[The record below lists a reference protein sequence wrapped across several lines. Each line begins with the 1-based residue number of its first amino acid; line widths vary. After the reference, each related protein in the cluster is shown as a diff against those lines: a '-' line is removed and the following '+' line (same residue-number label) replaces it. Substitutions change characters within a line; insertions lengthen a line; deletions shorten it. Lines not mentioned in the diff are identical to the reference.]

1 MNTQSPPH
9 RLSIPYLTII
19 VMSWRNLWRNPRR
32 SGIMLTAIC
41 VGVWAM
47 IFMTA
52 LMRGMVEDMLKR
64 GIDNLPGYV
73 QIHHPDYLDDPSV
86 ANSVTAPNNQLLV
99 LLNSPKIVLWY
110 SRIKVPAVI
119 ASERDTRGILL
130 HGIDPVKE
138 AGTILRNATM
148 IEGGFLTSD
157 TDKGLVIG
165 KKLLDRL
172 ETDVGKRVVIMSQ
185 TPDNEIAERGFRIVG
200 VYQSDLSAQEEVN
213 VFIASEVAQKLL
225 AVEGLVSEVAVFGR
239 DARNVTPLLH
249 EIDTAIAEDS
259 ETGEIGEVK
268 AESWDTIQPYLGS
281 MVGMMDGFV
290 LVWVIVI
297 FLAMS
302 FGLANTLVM
311 AIYERIREIG
321 LMMSLGMHPAMVMMQ
336 VLVESVFLLA
346 IGLVAGNILALLSLH
361 ALKGGIDL
369 SSMAEGLEMAGV
381 GTELYPALFI
391 SDVLTANIVVWVLGI
406 LTCIYPAW
414 RASRFDPIKALN
426 KPT

>member
-73 QIHHPDYLDDPSV
+73 QIHDPDYLDDPSV
-86 ANSVTAPNNQLLV
+86 DNSVTAPNNQLLA

-130 HGIDPVKE
+130 HGIDPAKE

-213 VFIASEVAQKLL
+213 VFIASDVAQKLL

-249 EIDTAIAEDS
+249 KIDTAIAEDS
-259 ETGEIGEVK
+259 EIGEIGEVK

-361 ALKGGIDL
+361 ALKEGIDL

>member
-1 MNTQSPPH
+1 MDKCNPP
-9 RLSIPYLTII
+9 RKISIPYLTIV

-32 SGIMLTAIC
+32 SGIMLAAIC
-41 VGVWAM
+41 IGVWAM

-52 LMRGMVEDMLKR
+52 LMRGMVEDMLMR
-64 GIDNLPGYV
+64 GIDNLPGYI

-86 ANSVTAPNNQLLV
+86 VNSMAAPNNELLA
-99 LLNSPKIVLWY
+99 LLNSVEISLWY
-110 SRIKVPAVI
+110 SRIKVPAVV
-119 ASERDTRGILL
+119 ASERETRGILL
-130 HGIDPVKE
+130 HGIDPIKE
-138 AGTILRNATM
+138 ASTLLRNFTI
-148 IEGGFLTSD
+148 IEGRFLTSD
-157 TDKGLVIG
+157 MDKGVIVG

-172 ETDVGKRVVIMSQ
+172 ETDVGKRIVVMSQ
-185 TPDNEIAERGFRIVG
+185 TPENEIAERGFRIVG
-200 VYQSDLSAQEEVN
+200 VYKSDLSAQEDVN
-213 VFIASEVAQKLL
+213 VFIASKIAQNLL
-225 AVEGLVSEVAVFGR
+225 NVDGLVSEVAIFGV
-239 DARNVTPLLH
+239 DARDTVPLLH
-249 EIDTAIAEDS
+249 SIEAVIEESGTI
-259 ETGEIGEVK
+259 K
-268 AESWDTIQPYLGS
+268 AESWETIQPYLNS

-321 LMMSLGMHPAMVMMQ
+321 LMMSLGMHPSMVMMQ
-336 VLVESVFLLA
+336 VLVESIFLLA
-346 IGLVAGNILALLSLH
+346 IGLVAGNFLALISLN

-381 GTELYPALFI
+381 GTELYPALFMN
-391 SDVLTANIVVWVLGI
+391 DVLTANIVVSVLGV

>member
-1 MNTQSPPH
+1 MGAVISAQ
-9 RLSIPYLTII
+9 RRSIPILALT

-32 SGIMLTAIC
+32 SGIMLVAIC
-41 VGVWAM
+41 IGVWAM

-73 QIHHPDYLDDPSV
+73 QIHHPNYLDDPSV
-86 ANSVTAPNNQLLV
+86 VNSMGSPKGELRS
-99 LLNSPKIVLWY
+99 LLNSPEVVTWY
-110 SRIKVPAVI
+110 GRIKVPAVI
-119 ASERDTRGILL
+119 ASERETRGMLL

-138 AGTILRNATM
+138 GDTILRNAKV
-148 IEGGFLTSD
+148 IHGRFLTSETD
-157 TDKGLVIG
+157 TGVFIG

-172 ETDVGKRVVIMSQ
+172 ETDVGKRIVIMSQ
-185 TPDNEIAERGFRIVG
+185 TPNNVIAERGFRVVG
-200 VYQSDLSAQEEVN
+200 VYQSDLSAQEESN
-213 VFIASEVAQKLL
+213 VFIGRTVAQKLL
-225 AVEGLVSEVAVFGR
+225 GVEGFVSEVAVFGEDMR
-239 DARNVTPLLH
+239 DVSPLLLSVNAMINKGSKTNGISGI
-249 EIDTAIAEDS
+249 EAE
-259 ETGEIGEVK
+259 
-268 AESWDTIQPYLGS
+268 AWNTIQPYLGS

-290 LVWVIVI
+290 LVWVVVI

-321 LMMSLGMHPAMVMMQ
+321 LMMSLGMHPAMVMVQ
-336 VLVESVFLLA
+336 ILVESVFLLA
-346 IGLVAGNILALLSLH
+346 IGLVAGNVLAFISLH
-361 ALKGGIDL
+361 ALRGGIDL

-381 GTELYPALFI
+381 GTELYPALFMR
-391 SDVLTANIVVWVLGI
+391 DVLTANIVVCVLGV

>member
-1 MNTQSPPH
+1 M
-9 RLSIPYLTII
+9 SIPYLTII

-32 SGIMLTAIC
+32 SGIMLAAIC
-41 VGVWAM
+41 IGVWAM

-73 QIHHPDYLDDPSV
+73 QIHHPDYLDDPSIV
-86 ANSVTAPNNQLLV
+86 NSMKAPADELLEK
-99 LLNSPKIVLWY
+99 LNSPKIELWY

-119 ASERDTRGILL
+119 ASERETRGILL
-130 HGIDPVKE
+130 HGIDPERE
-138 AGTILRNATM
+138 ANTILRNAT
-148 IEGGFLTSD
+148 ITEGKFLASD
-157 TDKGLVIG
+157 TDSGLVIG
-165 KKLLDRL
+165 RKLLDRL
-172 ETDVGKRVVIMSQ
+172 ETDVGKRVVVMSQ
-185 TPDNEIAERGFRIVG
+185 TPDNTIAERGFRIVG
-200 VYQSDLSAQEEVN
+200 VYQSDLSAQEDMN
-213 VFIASEVAQKLL
+213 VFIARKVSQKLL
-225 AVEGLVSEVAVFGR
+225 GMEGFVSEVAVFGAAVYGVGTR
-239 DARNVTPLLH
+239 DVEPLL
-249 EIDTAIAEDS
+249 S
-259 ETGEIGEVK
+259 EFETVIGNEEKIK
-268 AESWDTIQPYLGS
+268 AESWNTIQPYLSS

-302 FGLANTLVM
+302 FGLANTFVM

-321 LMMSLGMHPAMVMMQ
+321 LMMSLGMHPAMMMIQ
-336 VLVESVFLLA
+336 VLIESVFLLLM
-346 IGLVAGNILALLSLH
+346 GLVAGNALAFVSLH

-381 GTELYPALFI
+381 GTELYPALFM
-391 SDVLTANIVVWVLGI
+391 SDVLTANVVVCVLGV

>member
-1 MNTQSPPH
+1 MDACNPS
-9 RLSIPYLTII
+9 RKMSIPYLTIV

-32 SGIMLTAIC
+32 SGIMLVAIC
-41 VGVWAM
+41 IGVWAM

-64 GIDNLPGYV
+64 GIDNLPGHI
-73 QIHHPDYLDDPSV
+73 QIHHTDYLDDPSV
-86 ANSVTAPNNQLLV
+86 VNSMSVPSNELLS
-99 LLNSPKIVLWY
+99 LLNGTEIPLWY
-110 SRIKVPAVI
+110 GRIKVPAVI
-119 ASERDTRGILL
+119 ASERETRGVVL
-130 HGIDPVKE
+130 HGIDPIKE
-138 AGTILRNATM
+138 TSTLLRNATI
-148 IEGGFLTSD
+148 IEGRFLTSD
-157 TDKGLVIG
+157 MDKGVIIG

-172 ETDVGKRVVIMSQ
+172 ETDVGKRVVLMSQ
-185 TPDNEIAERGFRIVG
+185 TPENEIAERGFRIVG
-200 VYQSDLSAQEEVN
+200 VYKSDLSAQEDMN
-213 VFIASEVAQKLL
+213 VFVASKITQNLL
-225 AVEGLVSEVAVFGR
+225 GVEGFVSEVAVFGV
-239 DARNVTPLLH
+239 DARNVTPLLNS
-249 EIDTAIAEDS
+249 IDAVIDENGTI
-259 ETGEIGEVK
+259 K
-268 AESWDTIQPYLGS
+268 AESWETIQPYLSS

-290 LVWVIVI
+290 LVWVVVI

-321 LMMSLGMHPAMVMMQ
+321 LMMSLGMHPAMVMIQ

-346 IGLVAGNILALLSLH
+346 IGLVAGNILALVSLH
-361 ALKGGIDL
+361 ALKSGIDL

-381 GTELYPALFI
+381 GTELYPVLFM
-391 SDVLTANIVVWVLGI
+391 SDVLTANIVVCVLGV